1 MRRIAVAV
9 LAVALVVVP
18 AGGAADQARLT
29 VFAASSLTDVLPAID
44 GRPGYSFAG
53 SNQLAFQIR
62 QGAPADVFAS
72 AAPSYAR
79 ELYRAGLV
87 ERPRTFAS
95 NALVLAAPRSNPAGI
110 RTVWDLRDKKV
121 QLVVGTASVP
131 IGDYTRRVLRR
142 LGLASVLEKAVSQEP
157 DVKTIVGKL
166 AVGEADAG
174 FVYRTDVR
182 AAGGRLRAVS
192 IPAWAQPAI
201 SYQVAVVRASRSRAA
216 ARAYV
221 ASLSTP
227 RAKRLL
233 RDAGF
238 TVP

>member
-1 MRRIAVAV
+1 MRRVGLAA
-9 LAVALVVVP
+9 LAVALVLAP

-72 AAPSYAR
+72 AAPSYAQ

-142 LGLASVLEKAVSQEP
+142 LGLASVLDKAVSQEP
-157 DVKTIVGKL
+157 DVKSIVGKL

-216 ARAYV
+216 ARGYV

-233 RDAGF
+233 RNAGF
-238 TVP
+238 TVR

>member
-1 MRRIAVAV
+1 VRRVAVTV
-9 LAVALVVVP
+9 LAVALVLAP
-18 AGGAADQARLT
+18 ASGAADHARLT

-44 GRPGYSFAG
+44 DGPGYSFAG

-72 AAPSYAR
+72 AAPSYAQ

-142 LGLASVLEKAVSQEP
+142 LGLVSVLDEAVSQER

-201 SYQVAVVRASRSRAA
+201 SYQIAVVRASRSRAA
-216 ARAYV
+216 ARGYV
-221 ASLSTP
+221 ASLSTR
-227 RAKRLL
+227 RAKRVL
-233 RDAGF
+233 RNAGF